1 MNRREFIAGLGS
13 AVAWP
18 LAARAQQ
25 RAQPVIG
32 YLYGGTSEG
41 SSYLVAAFR
50 KGLSETGYVE
60 GQNVTIEYRFA
71 DNDSTRLPQL
81 AADLVRRRVSLIVT
95 PLSTPS
101 AIAAKAAT
109 TIIPIIFGTGA
120 DPVQTGLVASL
131 TRPGGNA
138 TGISNVNVELMPKR
152 LGLLHELLPGAVRFG
167 VLVNTDNPL
176 LTAAIIAELRDAAV
190 AIDRQVEI
198 FTARNN
204 GEIDT
209 AFGDLVQKRVDALLS
224 SPDAL
229 FDTRRVQLTS
239 LAMYHRMPTMYAIR
253 QYAEVGGLM
262 SYGTSDTDLVSQV
275 GIYAG
280 RVLKGERPDEL
291 PVMQPTKFE
300 FIINMQTARILG
312 LTVPP
317 SLLATADQ
325 LIE

>member
-1 MNRREFIAGLGS
+1 VKRRTFIAGLGS
-13 AVAWP
+13 AAAWP
-18 LAARAQQ
+18 VVARGQQ
-25 RAQPVIG
+25 RSMPVIG

-41 SSYLVAAFR
+41 SGYLVAAFR
-50 KGLSETGYVE
+50 KGLSEMGYVE
-60 GQNVTIEYRFA
+60 GQNVTVEYRFA
-71 DNDSTRLPQL
+71 DNDSTQLPQL
-81 AADLVRRRVSLIVT
+81 AADLVRRRVSIIVT

-101 AIAAKAAT
+101 AVAAKAAT
-109 TIIPIIFGTGA
+109 TTIPIIFGTGA

-131 TRPGGNA
+131 NHPGGNA

-167 VLVNTDNPL
+167 VLVNTNNPL
-176 LTAAIIAELRDAAV
+176 LATAIIAEVRGAAA

-204 GEIDT
+204 REIDT

-239 LAMYHRMPTMYAIR
+239 LTMYHRMPTMYAIR

-262 SYGTSDTDLVSQV
+262 SYGTSDTDLVRQV
-275 GIYAG
+275 GIYAS

-291 PVMQPTKFE
+291 PVVQPTKFE
-300 FIINMQTARILG
+300 FIINMQTALILG

-317 SLLATADQ
+317 SLLATADEVIQ
-325 LIE
+325 

>member
-1 MNRREFIAGLGS
+1 MNRREFIAGLGG
-13 AVAWP
+13 AAAWP
-18 LAARAQQ
+18 LAARAQK
-25 RAQPVIG
+25 AQIPVIG

-41 SSYLVAAFR
+41 SAYMVAAFR
-50 KGLSETGYVE
+50 KGLSEMGYVE
-60 GQNVTIEYRFA
+60 GQNVTVEYRFA

-81 AADLVRRRVSLIVT
+81 AADLVQRRVSIIVT

-101 AIAAKAAT
+101 AVAAKAAT
-109 TIIPIIFGTGA
+109 TTIPIIFGTGA

-131 TRPGGNA
+131 NRPGGNA

-176 LTAAIIAELRDAAV
+176 LTAVIIAKIRDAAT
-190 AIDRQVEI
+190 AIDRQVE
-198 FTARNN
+198 FFAARNN
-204 GEIDT
+204 REIET

-253 QYAEVGGLM
+253 QYAEVVGLM
-262 SYGTSDTDLVSQV
+262 SYGTSDTDLVRQV

-317 SLLATADQ
+317 SLLATADEVIQ
-325 LIE
+325 